1 MASDLGSHY
10 IANPYEP
17 SKPFACITLSG
28 VTKLLPT
35 NYLNWKLQVE
45 AFLDGFDLL
54 KYPDGS
60 FPAPTA
66 TITTTATPPVTSENP
81 TFQTWRRQDR
91 LIYGAILTTL
101 SDEVASLVSQT
112 RTSHDLWELLKNT
125 YAKASRSHLKQLK
138 ERLRMASKGTQ
149 SITTYMHSLKQTADL
164 LASLGSAVSVEDMT
178 DHVLRGLD
186 DSYRAVIDGVNARDT
201 PITFDD
207 LLEKLLIQELS
218 LVAAQRQ
225 SPAPVTALHAQTRST
240 NNKPRPS
247 HAPAPTNQR
256 PGDRKPFLG
265 RCQWCNTKGHV
276 LADCQLFRTQHP
288 SVPAPPRSSPS
299 TTGQAQAHTATA
311 GTSSSGFL
319 LDSGATHHVTN
330 DLANLALH
338 HPYTGPDSLFMGNGS
353 GLNISHSGTLLIN
366 DLSLSNAL
374 CVPSMKQQIISVSQL
389 TKQTNSAVV
398 FLPNSFYVMDLQTRQ
413 TTHKGS
419 CVNGLYLLPTPSPS
433 AHTVQVESSA
443 SWHHKL
449 GHPSTSIFKFIQQH
463 FSLGSNKFS
472 QSDCNS
478 CQINKSHKLPFH
490 ESTLTSTYPLEI
502 IFSDVWTSP
511 VLSIDG
517 LRYYCL
523 FVDHYTRYIWLY
535 PMKLKSDVQT
545 IFPKFKTLVENFYQ
559 HKIKVLYTDNGG
571 EYIGLR
577 PFLSTH
583 GISHHTTPPHTP
595 EHNGI
600 SERRNRH
607 ITETGLSLLHHA
619 GLPLTYWPHAMTTA
633 AYLINRLPTPILG
646 HQSPYSKLLRISP
659 DYHKL
664 KCFGCLCFPWIKPYA
679 NHKLAPKSTMCV
691 FVGYSAD
698 QHAYLCLDP
707 STGRIYTSRHVKFVE
722 TEFPFRA
729 LVAQPTTS
737 TTSQTGPLHL
747 PVLPTI
753 APPTAS
759 TNPTSPD
766 TSLGEPPSPSGISSP
781 TTSQSSS
788 SNTPSN
794 ETTSNDPPSSIQP
807 TLLPQPPTTSPPT
820 TTTEPHGGGIITRS
834 KNNIVKP
841 IHKLN
846 LHVRPSSP
854 MEPGTITQA
863 LRDPDWRSAMQAE
876 FDALHR
882 NNTWELVGR
891 SSAPNLVG
899 CKWVFRI
906 KRNPDGSIDRYK
918 ARLVAKGFHQR
929 PGCDYTETFSPV
941 VKPVTIR
948 IILALAVRQG
958 WSVRQLD
965 VNNAF
970 LQGTLNEEVY
980 MDQPPGFVNKSFPD
994 HVCRL
999 KKALYG
1005 LKQAPRAWYM
1015 ELRVFLLSI
1024 GFVNSTADASLF
1036 IQRTPSATLYL
1047 LVYVDDIIVTG
1058 SSSTELS
1065 GLIATLAARFSLK
1078 DLGYL
1083 NYFLGVEVIPSAAG
1097 MFLSQRKYITDL
1109 LQKSGMTEAKPA
1121 STPLTATPPL
1131 LKNSGDPLPSPTE
1144 YRALVGSLQYL
1155 SLTRPDI
1162 AFATNKL
1169 AQFMQNPSTMH
1180 WLALKRLLRYLAGSC
1195 DKGIFISA
1203 TAPLN
1208 FHAYSDADWA
1218 GDKDDYISTTG
1229 YLLYLGDTPISWSS
1243 RKQRSVARSSTEAE
1257 YKALADTASE
1267 LLWVLSLF
1275 TELGHT
1281 PTAGPVIYCDNL
1293 GATHLSAN
1301 PVFHSRMKHIA
1312 LAYHFVRENVQRGRF
1327 RVSFVSTNDQ
1337 LADILTKPLLR
1348 PRFEFLLSKLH
1359 LSSRSPNLREDINHN

>member
-1 MASDLGSHY
+1 MASDGSRS

-54 KYPDGS
+54 KYTDGS

-66 TITTTATPPVTSENP
+66 TITTTVTPPVTSPNP
-81 TFQTWRRQDR
+81 AFQTWRRQDR

-112 RTSHDLWELLKNT
+112 KTSHDLWELLKNT

-186 DSYRAVIDGVNARDT
+186 DGYRAVIDGVNARDT

-218 LVAAQRQ
+218 LAAAQRQ
-225 SPAPVTALHAQTRST
+225 SPAPVTALHAQARST

-247 HAPAPTNQR
+247 QAPAPTNQR

-311 GTSSSGFL
+311 GTSSPGFL

-330 DLANLALH
+330 DLTNLALH

-374 CVPSMKQQIISVSQL
+374 YVPSMKQQIISVSQL

-419 CVNGLYLLPTPSPS
+419 CVNGLYLLPTTSPS

-449 GHPSTSIFKFIQQH
+449 GHPSTSIFKFIQHH
-463 FSLGSNKFS
+463 FSLGSNKFP

-535 PMKLKSDVQT
+535 PMKLKSDVQS

-577 PFLSTH
+577 SFLSTH

-607 ITETGLSLLHHA
+607 IAETGLSLLHHA

-646 HQSPYSKLLRISP
+646 HQSPYSKLIRISP

-722 TEFPFRA
+722 TEFPFRS
-729 LVAQPTTS
+729 LVAQPITS
-737 TTSQTGPLHL
+737 TTSQTGPLQL

-766 TSLGEPPSPSGISSP
+766 TSLVEPPSPSGISSP

-788 SNTPSN
+788 SNTTSN
-794 ETTSNDPPSSIQP
+794 ETTSNDPPSSLQP
-807 TLLPQPPTTSPPT
+807 TLLPQPQTTSPPT

-854 MEPGTITQA
+854 MEPSTITQA
-863 LRDPDWRSAMQAE
+863 LRDPDWRSAMLAE

-891 SSAPNLVG
+891 SSAQNL
-899 CKWVFRI
+899 
-906 KRNPDGSIDRYK
+906 
-918 ARLVAKGFHQR
+918 
-929 PGCDYTETFSPV
+929 
-941 VKPVTIR
+941 
-948 IILALAVRQG
+948 
-958 WSVRQLD
+958 
-965 VNNAF
+965 
-970 LQGTLNEEVY
+970 
-980 MDQPPGFVNKSFPD
+980 
-994 HVCRL
+994 
-999 KKALYG
+999 
-1005 LKQAPRAWYM
+1005 
-1015 ELRVFLLSI
+1015 
-1024 GFVNSTADASLF
+1024 
-1036 IQRTPSATLYL
+1036 RTPRATLYL

-1065 GLIATLAARFSLK
+1065 RLIATLAARFSLK

-1121 STPLTATPPL
+1121 STPITATPPL
-1131 LKNSGDPLPSPTE
+1131 LKNS
-1144 YRALVGSLQYL
+1144 
-1155 SLTRPDI
+1155 DI

-1267 LLWVLSLF
+1267 LLWVLFLF

-1359 LSSRSPNLREDINHN
+1359 LSSRSPNLREDIKHN

>member
-1 MASDLGSHY
+1 MASDGSRS

-54 KYPDGS
+54 KYTDGS

-66 TITTTATPPVTSENP
+66 TITTTATPPVTSSNP
-81 TFQTWRRQDR
+81 AFQTWRRQDR

-112 RTSHDLWELLKNT
+112 KTSHDLWELLKNT

-178 DHVLRGLD
+178 DH
-186 DSYRAVIDGVNARDT
+186 A
-201 PITFDD
+201 
-207 LLEKLLIQELS
+207 
-218 LVAAQRQ
+218 
-225 SPAPVTALHAQTRST
+225 RST

-247 HAPAPTNQR
+247 QAPAPTNQR

-311 GTSSSGFL
+311 GTSSPGFL

-330 DLANLALH
+330 DLTNLALH

-374 CVPSMKQQIISVSQL
+374 YVPSMKQQIISVSQL

-419 CVNGLYLLPTPSPS
+419 CVNGLYLLPTTSPS

-449 GHPSTSIFKFIQQH
+449 GHPSTSIFKFIQHH
-463 FSLGSNKFS
+463 FSLGSNKFP

-535 PMKLKSDVQT
+535 PMKLKSDVQS

-577 PFLSTH
+577 SFLSTH

-607 ITETGLSLLHHA
+607 IAETGISLLHHA

-646 HQSPYSKLLRISP
+646 HQSPYSKLIRISP

-722 TEFPFRA
+722 TEFPFRS
-729 LVAQPTTS
+729 LVAQPITS
-737 TTSQTGPLHL
+737 TTSQTGPLQL

-766 TSLGEPPSPSGISSP
+766 TSLVEPPSPSGISSP

-788 SNTPSN
+788 SNTTSN
-794 ETTSNDPPSSIQP
+794 ETTKISFSNDVTAVFIDPVNTSDPSFCPSISLGLDTCSGFFPSIPRFFPPLVVQSLLFTLSLRRPFMSGSCISSA
-807 TLLPQPPTTSPPT
+807 TLTLGFFEYASLTASFCSQ
-820 TTTEPHGGGIITRS
+820 
-834 KNNIVKP
+834 
-841 IHKLN
+841 IHKLSSIPQDHIVVQN
-846 LHVRPSSP
+846 PLNQEVLHSTHLPQGVVSTKVLNCGPHHLMRPQYCGCGRHCNRIGP
-854 MEPGTITQA
+854 Q
-863 LRDPDWRSAMQAE
+863 LRCELKSHVMPQRYRNATA
-876 FDALHR
+876 FHR
-882 NNTWELVGR
+882 NT
-891 SSAPNLVG
+891 
-899 CKWVFRI
+899 
-906 KRNPDGSIDRYK
+906 
-918 ARLVAKGFHQR
+918 
-929 PGCDYTETFSPV
+929 TEF
-941 VKPVTIR
+941 
-948 IILALAVRQG
+948 
-958 WSVRQLD
+958 
-965 VNNAF
+965 
-970 LQGTLNEEVY
+970 
-980 MDQPPGFVNKSFPD
+980 
-994 HVCRL
+994 
-999 KKALYG
+999 
-1005 LKQAPRAWYM
+1005 
-1015 ELRVFLLSI
+1015 
-1024 GFVNSTADASLF
+1024 
-1036 IQRTPSATLYL
+1036 
-1047 LVYVDDIIVTG
+1047 
-1058 SSSTELS
+1058 
-1065 GLIATLAARFSLK
+1065 
-1078 DLGYL
+1078 
-1083 NYFLGVEVIPSAAG
+1083 
-1097 MFLSQRKYITDL
+1097 
-1109 LQKSGMTEAKPA
+1109 
-1121 STPLTATPPL
+1121 
-1131 LKNSGDPLPSPTE
+1131 
-1144 YRALVGSLQYL
+1144 
-1155 SLTRPDI
+1155 
-1162 AFATNKL
+1162 
-1169 AQFMQNPSTMH
+1169 
-1180 WLALKRLLRYLAGSC
+1180 
-1195 DKGIFISA
+1195 
-1203 TAPLN
+1203 
-1208 FHAYSDADWA
+1208 
-1218 GDKDDYISTTG
+1218 
-1229 YLLYLGDTPISWSS
+1229 
-1243 RKQRSVARSSTEAE
+1243 
-1257 YKALADTASE
+1257 
-1267 LLWVLSLF
+1267 
-1275 TELGHT
+1275 
-1281 PTAGPVIYCDNL
+1281 
-1293 GATHLSAN
+1293 
-1301 PVFHSRMKHIA
+1301 
-1312 LAYHFVRENVQRGRF
+1312 
-1327 RVSFVSTNDQ
+1327 
-1337 LADILTKPLLR
+1337 
-1348 PRFEFLLSKLH
+1348 
-1359 LSSRSPNLREDINHN
+1359 

>member
-1 MASDLGSHY
+1 
-10 IANPYEP
+10 
-17 SKPFACITLSG
+17 
-28 VTKLLPT
+28 
-35 NYLNWKLQVE
+35 
-45 AFLDGFDLL
+45 
-54 KYPDGS
+54 
-60 FPAPTA
+60 
-66 TITTTATPPVTSENP
+66 
-81 TFQTWRRQDR
+81 
-91 LIYGAILTTL
+91 
-101 SDEVASLVSQT
+101 
-112 RTSHDLWELLKNT
+112 
-125 YAKASRSHLKQLK
+125 
-138 ERLRMASKGTQ
+138 
-149 SITTYMHSLKQTADL
+149 
-164 LASLGSAVSVEDMT
+164 
-178 DHVLRGLD
+178 
-186 DSYRAVIDGVNARDT
+186 
-201 PITFDD
+201 
-207 LLEKLLIQELS
+207 
-218 LVAAQRQ
+218 
-225 SPAPVTALHAQTRST
+225 
-240 NNKPRPS
+240 
-247 HAPAPTNQR
+247 
-256 PGDRKPFLG
+256 
-265 RCQWCNTKGHV
+265 
-276 LADCQLFRTQHP
+276 
-288 SVPAPPRSSPS
+288 
-299 TTGQAQAHTATA
+299 
-311 GTSSSGFL
+311 
-319 LDSGATHHVTN
+319 
-330 DLANLALH
+330 
-338 HPYTGPDSLFMGNGS
+338 
-353 GLNISHSGTLLIN
+353 
-366 DLSLSNAL
+366 
-374 CVPSMKQQIISVSQL
+374 
-389 TKQTNSAVV
+389 
-398 FLPNSFYVMDLQTRQ
+398 
-413 TTHKGS
+413 
-419 CVNGLYLLPTPSPS
+419 
-433 AHTVQVESSA
+433 
-443 SWHHKL
+443 
-449 GHPSTSIFKFIQQH
+449 
-463 FSLGSNKFS
+463 
-472 QSDCNS
+472 
-478 CQINKSHKLPFH
+478 
-490 ESTLTSTYPLEI
+490 
-502 IFSDVWTSP
+502 
-511 VLSIDG
+511 
-517 LRYYCL
+517 
-523 FVDHYTRYIWLY
+523 
-535 PMKLKSDVQT
+535 
-545 IFPKFKTLVENFYQ
+545 
-559 HKIKVLYTDNGG
+559 
-571 EYIGLR
+571 
-577 PFLSTH
+577 
-583 GISHHTTPPHTP
+583 
-595 EHNGI
+595 
-600 SERRNRH
+600 
-607 ITETGLSLLHHA
+607 
-619 GLPLTYWPHAMTTA
+619 
-633 AYLINRLPTPILG
+633 
-646 HQSPYSKLLRISP
+646 
-659 DYHKL
+659 
-664 KCFGCLCFPWIKPYA
+664 
-679 NHKLAPKSTMCV
+679 
-691 FVGYSAD
+691 
-698 QHAYLCLDP
+698 
-707 STGRIYTSRHVKFVE
+707 
-722 TEFPFRA
+722 
-729 LVAQPTTS
+729 
-737 TTSQTGPLHL
+737 
-747 PVLPTI
+747 
-753 APPTAS
+753 
-759 TNPTSPD
+759 
-766 TSLGEPPSPSGISSP
+766 
-781 TTSQSSS
+781 
-788 SNTPSN
+788 
-794 ETTSNDPPSSIQP
+794 
-807 TLLPQPPTTSPPT
+807 
-820 TTTEPHGGGIITRS
+820 
-834 KNNIVKP
+834 
-841 IHKLN
+841 
-846 LHVRPSSP
+846 

-1121 STPLTATPPL
+1121 STPITATPPL

-1359 LSSRSPNLREDINHN
+1359 LASRSPNLREDINHN